1 MFRNALKLFQL
12 LMGIQSK
19 RQGQVLFKKRLV
31 KQSAD
36 VSAPSNPLYRTTYRM
51 LYYVTMYT
59 DVIE

>member
-1 MFRNALKLFQL
+1 
-12 LMGIQSK
+12 MGIQSK